1 MRKRGFFKKAQ
12 AAALIAAMSVLLLT
26 ACGGSGEKTA
36 DTEPAEKFSMQESDT
51 ASDTADEYNAVSE
64 SDMSGESDISGESDM
79 SDGSDVMGALPES
92 AESMESAVLDDMAA
106 PAAKDAASKDGTT
119 GDTPVDSPRAEAGLL
134 TAGRW
139 NDNDNWGYF
148 TNLVRK
154 GSIAFPSYG
163 LNPCNRIAVTVK
175 NSDGKPLPSR
185 TITLEDS
192 DGKKI
197 WESVSDKNGT
207 AYLFYNS
214 KDKPAKVTAIKD
226 DGSKE
231 SFDAIT
237 DKTSSEDDSKNDG
250 KNKASDDNKDNNNN
264 NGNGNSNNNNDKN
277 NNNGNGNNGD
287 NDQTSQ
293 VSDNSIQIVLDISPV
308 RNKKTDIMFIMDAT
322 GSMTDEMTFLQEDFS
337 KITREIGTKNVRYSV
352 NFYRDEG
359 DDYVTKCFDF
369 STDID
374 EIQKNINDQSADG
387 GGDTPEAVAQIL
399 EESINS
405 SSWDKDSVKLAF
417 LIFDAPPHDGTD
429 KKIYKS
435 VKKASEMGIHFIP
448 VVSSNAERD
457 TELFGRALAICT
469 NGEYVFL
476 TDDSGIGDSHLEP
489 IIGDYKVEPLYD
501 IIVSIISEYMK

>member
-1 MRKRGFFKKAQ
+1 MKKRGFFKKAH
-12 AAALIAAMSVLLLT
+12 AAALVAAMSVLLLT
-26 ACGGSGEKTA
+26 ACGGTDNKTA
-36 DTEPAEKFSMQESDT
+36 DTETAENFSMKESGTAPDT
-51 ASDTADEYNAVSE
+51 AEEYNAAS
-64 SDMSGESDISGESDM
+64 ESDM
-79 SDGSDVMGALPES
+79 SDGSDFLGTL
-92 AESMESAVLDDMAA
+92 AESPASIKSDASDDMAA
-106 PAAKDAASKDGTT
+106 PVDKEAVSKDVAA
-119 GDTPVDSPRAEAGLL
+119 GDAHADSQRAEAGVL

-148 TNLVRK
+148 TNLVKK

-175 NSDGKPLPSR
+175 NPDGTPLPNR

-197 WESVSDKNGT
+197 WESVSNKNGI

-214 KDKPAKVTAIKD
+214 KDKPARINAIKD

-231 SFDAIT
+231 SFDAVT
-237 DKTSSEDDSKNDG
+237 DQEDSR
-250 KNKASDDNKDNNNN
+250 DDNNN
-264 NGNGNSNNNNDKN
+264 NGNDKN
-277 NNNGNGNNGD
+277 NDNNNETNP
-287 NDQTSQ
+287 
-293 VSDNSIQIVLDISPV
+293 VSDNSIQIVLDSSPV
-308 RNKKTDIMFIMDAT
+308 LNKKMDIMFIMDAT

-337 KITREIGTKNVRYSV
+337 KITREIGSDNVRYSV

-369 STDID
+369 STDTK

-399 EESINS
+399 DESINS
-405 SSWDKDSVKLAF
+405 SSWGKDSVKLAF
-417 LIFDAPPHDGTD
+417 LIFDAPPHSGTD
-429 KKIYKS
+429 KDIYKS
-435 VKKASEMGIHFIP
+435 VKKASEMGIRFIP

-489 IIGDYKVEPLYD
+489 IIGDYTVEPLYD
-501 IIVSIISEYMK
+501 IIVNIITGYME